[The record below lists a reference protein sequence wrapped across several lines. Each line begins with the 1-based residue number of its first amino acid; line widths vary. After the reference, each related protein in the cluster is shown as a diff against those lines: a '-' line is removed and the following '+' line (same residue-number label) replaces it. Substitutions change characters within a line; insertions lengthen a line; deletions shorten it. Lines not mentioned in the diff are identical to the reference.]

1 MTNIPIKANEDE
13 FFSRVAVSYIDR
25 SIYFFDDVEPASVA
39 EAFKILQILESQSEK
54 KPIRFVINSN
64 GGDVYSGLALFDRI
78 KISPCKIITVGT
90 GFVAS
95 MGLIIFLAGEERVI
109 TPNTVL
115 LNHQNS
121 MSMSGRTADVKIEAK
136 EMTRLET
143 LTTNLIASIT
153 GQPIKQ
159 IKEETK
165 SGDFYIT
172 PAQALTGGYA
182 HSMLDYRKPIVK
194 ARTK

>member
-1 MTNIPIKANEDE
+1 MKNTQKNNEEE
-13 FFSRVAVSYIDR
+13 FFSKVAVSYVDR
-25 SIYFFDDVEPASVA
+25 SIYFFDEVEPASVA
-39 EAFKILQILESQSEK
+39 EAFKIIQILETQSK
-54 KPIRFVINSN
+54 KPIRLVINSN

-121 MSMSGRTADVKIEAK
+121 MSMSGRTDDVKIEAR
-136 EMTRLET
+136 EMARLET
-143 LTTNLIASIT
+143 LTINIISSVT
-153 GQPIKQ
+153 GQPIKK
-159 IKEETK
+159 IKEEIK
-165 SGDFYIT
+165 AGDKYIP
-172 PAQALTGGYA
+172 PAQALTEGYA
-182 HSMLDYRKPIVK
+182 HFMLEHRKPIVK
-194 ARTK
+194 VKEK